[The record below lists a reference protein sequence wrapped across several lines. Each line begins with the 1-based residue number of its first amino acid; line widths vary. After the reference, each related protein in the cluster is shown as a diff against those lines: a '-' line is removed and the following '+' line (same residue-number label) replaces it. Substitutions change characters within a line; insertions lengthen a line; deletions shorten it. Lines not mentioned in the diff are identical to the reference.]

1 MTPAKPQQ
9 NQPRKQDITMQD
21 TSYNY
26 AGQLARVTYRRAMI
40 LFSKSRRLTSKFFFL
55 CILVLT
61 SSVPNPCYAQEHT
74 VVKIGVYDNAPI
86 VFKDKNGGYSGL
98 AVEILEYIATQEEWK
113 IEYVFGSFA
122 QCLERLERGDIDLQ
136 VYIAYS
142 KERALKFDFNQ
153 ETLLSNWGVVY
164 VRPES
169 GIETILDLEGKR
181 VALMEQSIHP
191 RAFMKMIEAF
201 HVQPVIIPV
210 AEHDEGF
217 KLVSENKADAVIVN
231 RIFGLAHAKMYNV
244 EATNIIF
251 NPIEIRY
258 AAPKGTHPDILAAID
273 KHLKAL
279 KADEKSLFY
288 QSFNKAFGLTE
299 PSIALPKWVFF
310 SFFLALLLSGLLFC
324 TNRILNHRVRAKTR
338 ELQSEISERQQA
350 EKLLRESE
358 SRLRTL
364 INTVSELVWL
374 KDSQGIYLL
383 CNARFERLYGAKE
396 KDIIG
401 KTDYD
406 FVDKE
411 LADLFRQNDQL
422 AMAAG
427 KPSTNEEELVFADDG
442 HKEILETIKTP
453 MRGSDGTIIGVL
465 GIARDITERKHSEE
479 EKEKLERRLQQA
491 QKMEAIGTLAGGIAH
506 DFNNILA
513 IILGYTELAQEDALP
528 GTPLKKDLE
537 QILSAAKRA
546 KELVK
551 QILTFSRQSLTD
563 ILPIQIQ
570 PLIKEGLKMLR
581 SSIPSTISITEEIEE
596 NGGTIL
602 ADPTQIYQILMNL
615 CTNAYQAMEETGGVL
630 SVTLKTTFI
639 DINEHVPPGEYLE
652 LTVSDTGRG
661 IGPDVITKIF
671 DPFFTTKEPGKGT
684 GMGLAIIHG
693 IMQDYG
699 GAITVESQLGKG
711 SAFHAYFP
719 VVEKD
724 AYPEIKASETIPMG
738 TERILFIDDEE
749 FLTEMGKDMLE
760 RLGYHV
766 TARHSSLE
774 ALATFQNTPNE
785 FDLVI
790 TDQTMPDITGSDL
803 ARLMLK
809 IRPDIPIILCTGY
822 SNLIDE
828 SSAKAIGI
836 KEFALKP
843 LTKETIAKVIRK
855 VLSEAVQLA

>member
-1 MTPAKPQQ
+1 MTPAKPKQ
-9 NQPRKQDITMQD
+9 NQPGKQSITMQD
-21 TSYNY
+21 TSYKY
-26 AGQLARVTYRRAMI
+26 AGQLSCANYRRAMI
-40 LFSKSRRLTSKFFFL
+40 LFSKSQRLTSRLFCL
-55 CILVLT
+55 WIIVLT
-61 SSVPNPCYAQEHT
+61 SSIPNLCHAEEHT

-86 VFKDKNGGYSGL
+86 VFKNKSGGYSGL
-98 AVEILEYIATQEEWK
+98 SVEILEHIATKEDWK

-164 VRPES
+164 IRPGS

-191 RAFMKMIEAF
+191 RAFLKMTEAF

-210 AEHDEGF
+210 ADHSDGF
-217 KLVSENKADAVIVN
+217 TLVAENKADAVVAN
-231 RIFGLAHAKMYNV
+231 RIFGLAHAGMYKI

-258 AAPKGTHPDILAAID
+258 AAPKGRNPAILAAID

-299 PSIALPKWVFF
+299 PVIALPKWVFF
-310 SFFLALLLSGLLFC
+310 SLFLALLLSCLLFC
-324 TNRILNHRVRAKTR
+324 ITRILNHRVRAKTK
-338 ELQSEISERQQA
+338 ELQSEITERQQA

-358 SRLRTL
+358 SHLRTL
-364 INTVSELVWL
+364 INTIPELVWL
-374 KDSQGIYLL
+374 KDSQGVFLL
-383 CNARFERLYGAKE
+383 CNARVERLYGAKE

-411 LADLFRQNDQL
+411 SADVFRQHDQA

-427 KPSTNEEELVFADDG
+427 KPSTNEEELIFADG
-442 HKEILETIKTP
+442 HKELVETIKTP
-453 MRGSDGTIIGVL
+453 MCGSDGEIIGVL

-513 IILGYTELAQEDALP
+513 IILGYAELAQEDALP

-537 QILSAAKRA
+537 QVLSAANRA

-551 QILTFSRQSLTD
+551 QILTFSRQSQTD
-563 ILPIQIQ
+563 IIPLQIQ

-581 SSIPSTISITEEIEE
+581 SSIPTTISITEEIEPT
-596 NGGTIL
+596 GGTIL

-615 CTNAYQAMEETGGVL
+615 CTNGYHAMEETGGVL
-630 SVTLKTTFI
+630 SVILKTTVI

-661 IGPDVITKIF
+661 IGPDIITKIF
-671 DPFFTTKEPGKGT
+671 DPYFTTKTSGKGT

-693 IMQDYG
+693 IIQDYG

-711 SAFHAYFP
+711 STFHAYFP
-719 VVEKD
+719 VIEKD
-724 AYPEIKASETIPMG
+724 AWPEIKVAETIPMG

-749 FLTEMGKDMLE
+749 LLAEMGKEMLE

-766 TARHSSLE
+766 TARYSSLE
-774 ALATFQNTPNE
+774 ALATFKNSPHE
-785 FDLVI
+785 FDLII
-790 TDQTMPDITGSDL
+790 TDQTMPDMTGSDL
-803 ARLMLK
+803 ARLMLQ

-828 SSAKAIGI
+828 SSAKAMGI
-836 KEFALKP
+836 KEFVLKP

-855 VLSEAVQLA
+855 VLPEAV

>member
-1 MTPAKPQQ
+1 M
-9 NQPRKQDITMQD
+9 
-21 TSYNY
+21 
-26 AGQLARVTYRRAMI
+26 L
-40 LFSKSRRLTSKFFFL
+40 LFSRAQRLTSTFFFL
-55 CILVLT
+55 WILVLT
-61 SSVPNPCYAQEHT
+61 STIPNLCHAEEAT

-86 VFKDKNGGYSGL
+86 VFKNKSEGYSGL
-98 AVEILEYIATQEEWK
+98 SVEILEYIATKEDWE
-113 IEYVFGSFA
+113 IEYVFGSLA

-142 KERALKFDFNQ
+142 KERTLKFDFNQ

-191 RAFMKMIEAF
+191 RAFLKMMEAF

-210 AEHDEGF
+210 ADHHEGF
-217 KLVSENKADAVIVN
+217 TLVAENKADAVVVN
-231 RIFGLAHAKMYNV
+231 RIFGLTHAREYNI

-258 AAPKGTHPDILAAID
+258 AAPKGRNPDLLAAID

-279 KADEKSLFY
+279 KANEKSLFY
-288 QSFNKAFGLTE
+288 QSFNKSFGLTE
-299 PSIALPKWVFF
+299 PIIALPKWVFF
-310 SFFLALLLSGLLFC
+310 SFFLVLFLAALLFC
-324 TNRILNHRVRAKTR
+324 INRILNQRVRAKTK
-338 ELQSEISERQQA
+338 ELQSEITERQQA

-358 SRLRTL
+358 SHLRTL

-383 CNARFERLYGAKE
+383 CNARFERFIGAKE

-411 LADLFRQNDQL
+411 LADFFRQNDQA

-427 KPSTNEEELVFADDG
+427 QPSTNEEELVFADDG
-442 HKEILETIKTP
+442 HKELLETIKTP
-453 MRGSDGTIIGVL
+453 MYGSDGKVIGVL
-465 GIARDITERKHSEE
+465 GIARDITERKHSGE

-513 IILGYTELAQEDALP
+513 IIIGYAELAQEDALP

-537 QILSAAKRA
+537 QILTAANRA

-551 QILTFSRQSLTD
+551 QILTFSRQSLTE
-563 ILPIQIQ
+563 IIPLQIQ

-581 SSIPSTISITEEIEE
+581 SSIPTTISITEEIEPI
-596 NGGTIL
+596 GGTIL

-615 CTNAYQAMEETGGVL
+615 CTNGYQAMEETGGTL
-630 SVTLKTTFI
+630 SVILKTTFI
-639 DINEHVPPGEYLE
+639 DINAHVPPGEYLE

-661 IGPDVITKIF
+661 IGPDIITKIF
-671 DPFFTTKEPGKGT
+671 DPYFTTKDPGQGT

-693 IMQDYG
+693 IIQAYG
-699 GAITVESQLGKG
+699 GAITVESHLGKG

-724 AYPEIKASETIPMG
+724 AYPQLKESETLPMG
-738 TERILFIDDEE
+738 TERILFIDDEK
-749 FLTEMGKDMLE
+749 LLAEMGKEMLE

-774 ALATFQNTPNE
+774 ALTTFQNTPNE
-785 FDLVI
+785 FDLII
-790 TDQTMPDITGSDL
+790 TDQTMPDMTGSDL
-803 ARLMLK
+803 ARLMLQ

-828 SSAKAIGI
+828 YSAKALGI
-836 KEFALKP
+836 KEFVLKP
-843 LTKETIAKVIRK
+843 LTKETTAKVIRK
-855 VLSEAVQLA
+855 ALNGAV